1 MLAFARLSA
10 CGKER
15 RWRGKLFKASE
26 GTSKLAG
33 LLVAIVVRGR
43 SPSFPRLLQ
52 TPSRFPGSSRTP
64 AAKGRRKGGREG
76 IRVGG
81 VAEVGWGGGSEGVP
95 LPPPLSPPFGTFS
108 CID

>member
-64 AAKGRRKGGREG
+64 AAKGGREG

-81 VAEVGWGGGSEGVP
+81 VAEVGGVRRGF
-95 LPPPLSPPFGTFS
+95 LSPLLYPRHLVLFRA
-108 CID
+108 